1 MSCAHL
7 YPLIYVTSYFSQK
20 NAVNWS
26 YILEITDIF
35 LSLQFQVL
43 NTHISME
50 LKGFAG
56 LPTASNFYKFGL
68 TRLSPRCY
76 YMLPDAELCHVIYE
90 MLT

>member
-1 MSCAHL
+1 MAVNS
-7 YPLIYVTSYFSQK
+7 
-20 NAVNWS
+20 VNWS